1 MNRQKFHLF
10 ASILEYPDSR
20 IFDRVRECLELLGPS
35 SGVTS
40 ACLRSFLTLT
50 DRLPDGRIEEVYS
63 GTFDLQ
69 VVCYPYVGYQ
79 LFGESYK
86 RGAFMVG
93 LKGRYR
99 DLGLTETTELP
110 DHLSPV
116 LRYLAAL
123 DDDAECEE
131 FVSVCLI
138 PSLDKMTKGFRDQ
151 DNPYREVINAL
162 LALLREEYPGT
173 APETAGTAPAEWY
186 AYDNPE
192 PRAGGSCASCLPF
205 PTTSKEG

>member
-1 MNRQKFHLF
+1 MRF
-10 ASILEYPDSR
+10 LE
-20 IFDRVRECLELLGPS
+20 
-35 SGVTS
+35 
-40 ACLRSFLTLT
+40 LT
-50 DRLPDGRIEEVYS
+50 DRLPSGRLEEVYS

-86 RGAFMVG
+86 RGAFMVA

-99 DLGLTETTELP
+99 DLGLTETADLP

-131 FVSVCLI
+131 FVRVCLI

-151 DNPYREVINAL
+151 ENPYREVINAL
-162 LALLREEYPGT
+162 LALLHEEYPG
-173 APETAGTAPAEWY
+173 AIAEAADPAPAEWY

-192 PRAGGSCASCLPF
+192 PQAAGSCASCMPF